1 MGIFSKKPKNETTSE
16 DAVKTE
22 ETTMT
27 TAASAAKVSSSS
39 PVTGLHPQEVIL
51 RAHVT
56 EKAASDEAH
65 RVYTFVVAHFANKF
79 MVATAVFQ
87 LFGVKPASVR
97 ILNRAGKVVRHGRS
111 VGVRSDRKIARVVL
125 KEGDTISVHT
135 GV

>member
-1 MGIFSKKPKNETTSE
+1 MGIFSKKPKNETAA
-16 DAVKTE
+16 DATQAQEVVA
-22 ETTMT
+22 T
-27 TAASAAKVSSSS
+27 TAASAAKVSATA
-39 PVTGLHPQEVIL
+39 PATGLHPQQVIL

-56 EKAASDEAH
+56 EKAANDEAH
-65 RVYTFVVAHFANKF
+65 RVYTFVVADFANKY
-79 MVATAVFQ
+79 MVATAVAQ

-97 ILNRAGKVVRHGRS
+97 ILNRAGKLVRFGRN